1 MKKLLLTAITLVA
14 FSSANAQLSESGK
27 GKGNIRVA
35 PKEFCYEGKVKLI
48 MDESEYSETAS
59 IFKIYDS
66 NFEVEK
72 TVNLNLES
80 DTYKTYYQRKKE
92 EVIMINSKD
101 DVWGTGYYSWE
112 DAKGVTNSYL
122 YDFTKEKDG
131 YQMWSENK
139 NDYYMYDVFGEKY
152 PKLYFYWNPE
162 NNTSY
167 IRHFEYKTTYTGD
180 WYNYDEREGYRST
193 EPLYFEFND
202 YDNNRCVEKGFS
214 ISQTLF
220 NNDEK
225 YEALVPKYSQIEELS
240 DERDADGDGVIDHR
254 TMSVG
259 RHPTGLSVVS
269 EDGTELYS
277 IEPDIFLNEYGIEYE
292 LIKINGK
299 LYIAV
304 QDETYDNYVF
314 FEINRE
320 TSSIKQVAKLKGMR
334 VSPTIAEQTD
344 NITVELGEGSNAK
357 EIVVVN
363 GNGQVVKQIP
373 VKNGERQ
380 ITINAGSLN
389 RGLNILNA
397 RGAKGNNNCKIIV
410 K

>member
-1 MKKLLLTAITLVA
+1 MKKLLLSAIALVA

-27 GKGNIRVA
+27 GKGYIRVA
-35 PKEFCYEGKVKLI
+35 PKEFCYDGKVKLI
-48 MDESEYSETAS
+48 MDESGYGETAS

-72 TVNLNLES
+72 TVNLNLGES
-80 DTYKTYYQRKKE
+80 KYKDINQRRHYGAPVLIAYDDDNSTEYAETWEEAKGLFNMNEYTEKEGYQLWPNTEYSYYKFETFGKTYPNFYC
-92 EVIMINSKD
+92 
-101 DVWGTGYYSWE
+101 
-112 DAKGVTNSYL
+112 
-122 YDFTKEKDG
+122 
-131 YQMWSENK
+131 
-139 NDYYMYDVFGEKY
+139 
-152 PKLYFYWNPE
+152 YWNPE
-162 NNTSY
+162 DKY
-167 IRHFEYKTTYTGD
+167 IYQRQNFYKDTYTGD
-180 WYNYDEREGYRST
+180 WYNYDEDEGTRT
-193 EPLYFEFND
+193 IEPIYFEFND
-202 YDNNRCVEKGFS
+202 YDNNRSVEIGFS

-225 YEALVPKYSQIEELS
+225 YETLVPKYSQREVIT
-240 DERDADGDGVIDHR
+240 DERDEDGDGVIDHR
-254 TMSVG
+254 TISVG

-277 IEPDIFLNEYGIEYE
+277 IETDFHLYLDE
-292 LIKINGK
+292 LVKINGK
-299 LYIAV
+299 LYIIADV
-304 QDETYDNYVF
+304 NNSDDEDCIF

-320 TSSIKQVAKLKGMR
+320 TSNIKQVAKLKGMR

>member
-1 MKKLLLTAITLVA
+1 MKKLLLSAIALVA

-27 GKGNIRVA
+27 GKGYIRVA
-35 PKEFCYEGKVKLI
+35 PKEFCYDGKVKLI
-48 MDESEYSETAS
+48 MDESGYGETAG

-72 TVNLNLES
+72 TVTLNLGES
-80 DTYKTYYQRKKE
+80 KYKEIKQRRHYGAPVLIGYEDYKNYEYAETWEEAKGLFNMNEYTEKEGYQLWENTEDRYYKFETFGKTYPY
-92 EVIMINSKD
+92 S
-101 DVWGTGYYSWE
+101 YY
-112 DAKGVTNSYL
+112 
-122 YDFTKEKDG
+122 
-131 YQMWSENK
+131 
-139 NDYYMYDVFGEKY
+139 
-152 PKLYFYWNPE
+152 YWNPE
-162 NNTSY
+162 DKYIYYRSNNYTD
-167 IRHFEYKTTYTGD
+167 TYTGD
-180 WYNYDEREGYRST
+180 WYNYDEDEGTRT
-193 EPLYFEFND
+193 IEPIYFEFND
-202 YDNNRCVEKGFS
+202 YDNNRSVEIGFS

-225 YEALVPKYSQIEELS
+225 YEALVPKFSQKEVISNEI
-240 DERDADGDGVIDHR
+240 DEDGDGVIDHR

-259 RHPTGLSVVS
+259 RYTTGFSVVS

-277 IEPDIFLNEYGIEYE
+277 IETDFHLY
-292 LIKINGK
+292 LDALVKINGK
-299 LYIAV
+299 LYIIADV
-304 QDETYDNYVF
+304 NNSDDEDCIF

-320 TSSIKQVAKLKGMR
+320 TSNIKQVAKLKGMR

-397 RGAKGNNNCKIIV
+397 RGSKGNNNCKIIV

>member
-1 MKKLLLTAITLVA
+1 MKKLLLSAIALAA

-27 GKGNIRVA
+27 GKGYIRVA
-35 PKEFCYEGKVKLI
+35 PKELCYDGKVKLI
-48 MDESEYSETAS
+48 MDESEYGETAS

-80 DTYKTYYQRKKE
+80 YTYKTYYQRKKE

-101 DVWGTGYYSWE
+101 DVWGTGYDSWE
-112 DAKGVTNSYL
+112 EAKGVTNSYL

-162 NNTSY
+162 NTTTY

-180 WYNYDEREGYRST
+180 WYNYDEDEWTRT
-193 EPLYFEFND
+193 IEPIYFELND
-202 YDNNRCVEKGFS
+202 YDNNRCVERGFC

-240 DERDADGDGVIDHR
+240 DERDEDGDGVIDHR
-254 TMSVG
+254 TISVG
-259 RHPTGLSVVS
+259 RYPTGLSVVS

-277 IEPDIFLNEYGIEYE
+277 IETDFDIASYSDYYE
-292 LIKINGK
+292 LLKINGK
-299 LYIAV
+299 LYIGAE
-304 QDETYDNYVF
+304 DASYDNYIF

-397 RGAKGNNNCKIIV
+397 RGSKGNNNCKIIV

>member
-1 MKKLLLTAITLVA
+1 MKKLLLSAIALVA

-27 GKGNIRVA
+27 GKGYICVA
-35 PKEFCYEGKVKLI
+35 PKEFCYDGKVKLI
-48 MDESEYSETAS
+48 MDESEYGETAS

-72 TVNLNLES
+72 TVTLNLGES
-80 DTYKTYYQRKKE
+80 KYKEIKQRRHYGAPVLIGYEDYKNYEYAETWEEAKGLFNMNEYTEKEGYQLWENTEVRYYKFETFGKTYPY
-92 EVIMINSKD
+92 S
-101 DVWGTGYYSWE
+101 YY
-112 DAKGVTNSYL
+112 
-122 YDFTKEKDG
+122 
-131 YQMWSENK
+131 
-139 NDYYMYDVFGEKY
+139 
-152 PKLYFYWNPE
+152 YWNPE
-162 NNTSY
+162 DKCIY
-167 IRHFEYKTTYTGD
+167 QRHNFYKDAYTGD
-180 WYNYDEREGYRST
+180 WYNYDEDEGTRT
-193 EPLYFEFND
+193 IEPIYFEFND
-202 YDNNRCVEKGFS
+202 YDNNRSVEIGFS

-225 YEALVPKYSQIEELS
+225 YEALVPKFSQKEVIANEI
-240 DERDADGDGVIDHR
+240 DEDGDGVIDHR
-254 TMSVG
+254 TISVG
-259 RHPTGLSVVS
+259 RYTTGFSVVS

-277 IEPDIFLNEYGIEYE
+277 IETDFQLY
-292 LIKINGK
+292 LDVLVKINGK
-299 LYIAV
+299 LYIIAEV
-304 QDETYDNYVF
+304 YNSDDEYCIF

-320 TSSIKQVAKLKGMR
+320 TSNIKQVAKLKGMR

>member
-1 MKKLLLTAITLVA
+1 MKKLLLSAIALAA

-27 GKGNIRVA
+27 GKGYIRVA
-35 PKEFCYEGKVKLI
+35 PNEFCYDGKVKLI
-48 MDESEYSETAS
+48 MDESGYGETAS

-72 TVNLNLES
+72 TVTLNLGES
-80 DTYKTYYQRKKE
+80 KYKEIKQRRHYGAPVLIGYEDYKNYEYAETWEEAKGLFNMNEYTEKEGYQLWENTEDRYYKFETFGKTYPY
-92 EVIMINSKD
+92 S
-101 DVWGTGYYSWE
+101 YY
-112 DAKGVTNSYL
+112 
-122 YDFTKEKDG
+122 
-131 YQMWSENK
+131 
-139 NDYYMYDVFGEKY
+139 
-152 PKLYFYWNPE
+152 YWNPE
-162 NNTSY
+162 DKYIYYRSNNYTD
-167 IRHFEYKTTYTGD
+167 TYTGD
-180 WYNYDEREGYRST
+180 WYNYDEDEGTRT
-193 EPLYFEFND
+193 IEPIYFEFND
-202 YDNNRCVEKGFS
+202 YDNNRSVEIGFS

-225 YEALVPKYSQIEELS
+225 YEALVPKFSQKEVISNEI
-240 DERDADGDGVIDHR
+240 DEDGDGVIDHR

-259 RHPTGLSVVS
+259 RYTTGFSVVS

-277 IEPDIFLNEYGIEYE
+277 IETDFHLY
-292 LIKINGK
+292 LDALVKINGK
-299 LYIAV
+299 LYIIADV
-304 QDETYDNYVF
+304 NNSDDEDCIF

-320 TSSIKQVAKLKGMR
+320 TSNIKQVAKLKGMR
-334 VSPTIAEQTD
+334 VSPTIAELTD

-357 EIVVVN
+357 EIVVIN

>member
-1 MKKLLLTAITLVA
+1 MKKLLLSAITLAA

-27 GKGNIRVA
+27 GKGYIRVA
-35 PKEFCYEGKVKLI
+35 PKEFCYDGKVKLI
-48 MDESEYSETAS
+48 MDESGYGETAS

-72 TVNLNLES
+72 TVTLNLGES
-80 DTYKTYYQRKKE
+80 KYKEIKQRRHYGAPVLIGYEDYKNYEYAETWEEAKGLFNMNEYTEKEGYQLWENTEDRYYKFETFGKTYPY
-92 EVIMINSKD
+92 S
-101 DVWGTGYYSWE
+101 YY
-112 DAKGVTNSYL
+112 
-122 YDFTKEKDG
+122 
-131 YQMWSENK
+131 
-139 NDYYMYDVFGEKY
+139 
-152 PKLYFYWNPE
+152 YWNPE
-162 NNTSY
+162 DKCIYYRSNNYTD
-167 IRHFEYKTTYTGD
+167 TYTGD
-180 WYNYDEREGYRST
+180 WYNYDEDEGTRT
-193 EPLYFEFND
+193 IEPIYLKFND
-202 YDNNRCVEKGFS
+202 YDNNRSVEIGFS

-225 YEALVPKYSQIEELS
+225 YEALVPKFSQKEVISNEK
-240 DERDADGDGVIDHR
+240 DEDGDGVIDHR

-259 RHPTGLSVVS
+259 RYTTGFSVVS

-277 IEPDIFLNEYGIEYE
+277 IETDFHLY
-292 LIKINGK
+292 LDDLVKINGK
-299 LYIAV
+299 LYIIADV
-304 QDETYDNYVF
+304 NNSDDEDCIF

>member
-1 MKKLLLTAITLVA
+1 MKKLLLSAIALVA

-27 GKGNIRVA
+27 GKGYIRVA
-35 PKEFCYEGKVKLI
+35 PKEFCYDGKVKLI
-48 MDESEYSETAS
+48 MDESGYGETAGL
-59 IFKIYDS
+59 FKIYDS

-72 TVNLNLES
+72 TVTLNLGES
-80 DTYKTYYQRKKE
+80 KYKEIKQRRHYGAPVLIGYEDYKNYEYAETWEEAKGLFNMNEYTEKEGYQLWENTEDRYYKFETFGKTYPY
-92 EVIMINSKD
+92 S
-101 DVWGTGYYSWE
+101 YY
-112 DAKGVTNSYL
+112 
-122 YDFTKEKDG
+122 
-131 YQMWSENK
+131 
-139 NDYYMYDVFGEKY
+139 
-152 PKLYFYWNPE
+152 YWNPE
-162 NNTSY
+162 DKYIYYRSNNYTD
-167 IRHFEYKTTYTGD
+167 TYTGD
-180 WYNYDEREGYRST
+180 WYNYDEDEGTRT
-193 EPLYFEFND
+193 IEPIYFEFND
-202 YDNNRCVEKGFS
+202 YDNNRSVEIGFS

-225 YEALVPKYSQIEELS
+225 YEALVPKFSQKEVISNEI
-240 DERDADGDGVIDHR
+240 DEDGDGVIDHR

-259 RHPTGLSVVS
+259 RYTTGFSVVS

-277 IEPDIFLNEYGIEYE
+277 IETDFHLY
-292 LIKINGK
+292 LDALVKINGK
-299 LYIAV
+299 LYIIADV
-304 QDETYDNYVF
+304 NNSDDEDCIF

-320 TSSIKQVAKLKGMR
+320 TSNIKQVAKLKGMR

>member
-1 MKKLLLTAITLVA
+1 MKKLLLTAIALVA

-27 GKGNIRVA
+27 GKGYIRVA
-35 PKEFCYEGKVKLI
+35 PKEFCYDGKVKLI
-48 MDESEYSETAS
+48 MDESEYGEPTS

-101 DVWGTGYYSWE
+101 DVWGTGYDSWE
-112 DAKGVTNSYL
+112 EAKGVTNSYL

-162 NNTSY
+162 NTTTY

-180 WYNYDEREGYRST
+180 WYNYDEREEYRST
-193 EPLYFEFND
+193 EPAYFEFND
-202 YDNNRCVEKGFS
+202 YDNNSCVEYGFS

-240 DERDADGDGVIDHR
+240 DERDQDGDGVIDHR

-259 RHPTGLSVVS
+259 RLPTSLSVVS

-277 IEPDIFLNEYGIEYE
+277 IETESFDYWEGYD

-299 LYIAV
+299 LYVALWHSNE
-304 QDETYDNYVF
+304 DARVF

-344 NITVELGEGSNAK
+344 NIIVELSEGSNAK

>member
-1 MKKLLLTAITLVA
+1 MKKLLLSAITLVA

-27 GKGNIRVA
+27 GKGYIRIA
-35 PKEFCYEGKVKLI
+35 PKEFCYDGKVKLI
-48 MDESEYSETAS
+48 MDETEYGEPTS

-72 TVNLNLES
+72 TVTLNL
-80 DTYKTYYQRKKE
+80 
-92 EVIMINSKD
+92 
-101 DVWGTGYYSWE
+101 GYGAS
-112 DAKGVTNSYL
+112 
-122 YDFTKEKDG
+122 
-131 YQMWSENK
+131 
-139 NDYYMYDVFGEKY
+139 
-152 PKLYFYWNPE
+152 
-162 NNTSY
+162 
-167 IRHFEYKTTYTGD
+167 
-180 WYNYDEREGYRST
+180 RSAI
-193 EPLYFEFND
+193 EPIYFEFSD
-202 YDNNRCVEKGFS
+202 YDNNRCVEQGFN

-225 YEALVPKYSQIEELS
+225 YEALVPKYTQKE
-240 DERDADGDGVIDHR
+240 V
-254 TMSVG
+254 MY
-259 RHPTGLSVVS
+259 PTGLSVVS

-277 IEPDIFLNEYGIEYE
+277 IELDFALPEYSDYFK
-292 LIKINGK
+292 LMKINGK

-380 ITINAGSLN
+380 VTINAGSLN

>member
-1 MKKLLLTAITLVA
+1 MKKLLLSAIALVA

-27 GKGNIRVA
+27 GKGYIRVA
-35 PKEFCYEGKVKLI
+35 PKEFCYDGKVKLI
-48 MDESEYSETAS
+48 MDETEWGEPTS
-59 IFKIYDS
+59 IFKIYNS

-72 TVNLNLES
+72 TITLNL
-80 DTYKTYYQRKKE
+80 
-92 EVIMINSKD
+92 
-101 DVWGTGYYSWE
+101 GYGAS
-112 DAKGVTNSYL
+112 
-122 YDFTKEKDG
+122 
-131 YQMWSENK
+131 
-139 NDYYMYDVFGEKY
+139 
-152 PKLYFYWNPE
+152 
-162 NNTSY
+162 
-167 IRHFEYKTTYTGD
+167 
-180 WYNYDEREGYRST
+180 RSAI

-202 YDNNRCVEKGFS
+202 FDNNRCVETGFC

-225 YEALVPKYSQIEELS
+225 YEALVPKFSQSEV
-240 DERDADGDGVIDHR
+240 D
-254 TMSVG
+254 
-259 RHPTGLSVVS
+259 HPTGLSVVS

-277 IEPDIFLNEYGIEYE
+277 IEADIALQTEVI
-292 LIKINGK
+292 IMKINGK
-299 LYIAV
+299 LYIATGDPS
-304 QDETYDNYVF
+304 DENYVF

-397 RGAKGNNNCKIIV
+397 RGAKGNNNSKIIV

>member
-1 MKKLLLTAITLVA
+1 MKKLLLSAITLVA

-27 GKGNIRVA
+27 GKGYIRVA
-35 PKEFCYEGKVKLI
+35 PKEFCYDGKVKLI

-101 DVWGTGYYSWE
+101 DVWGTGYDSWE
-112 DAKGVTNSYL
+112 EAKGVTNSYL

-139 NDYYMYDVFGEKY
+139 KDYYMYDVFGEKY

-162 NNTSY
+162 NTTIY

-193 EPLYFEFND
+193 EPIYFEFND
-202 YDNNRCVEKGFS
+202 YDNNRSVEIGFS

-225 YEALVPKYSQIEELS
+225 YEALVPKFSQKEVISNEI
-240 DERDADGDGVIDHR
+240 DEDGDGVIDHR

-259 RHPTGLSVVS
+259 RYTTGFSVVS

-277 IEPDIFLNEYGIEYE
+277 IETDFHLY
-292 LIKINGK
+292 LDALVKINGK
-299 LYIAV
+299 LYIIADV
-304 QDETYDNYVF
+304 NNSDDEDCIF

-320 TSSIKQVAKLKGMR
+320 TSNIKQVAKLKGMR

>member
-1 MKKLLLTAITLVA
+1 MKKLLLSAIALVA

-27 GKGNIRVA
+27 GKGYIRVA
-35 PKEFCYEGKVKLI
+35 PKEFCYDGKVKLI
-48 MDESEYSETAS
+48 MDESGYGETAG

-72 TVNLNLES
+72 TVTLNLGES
-80 DTYKTYYQRKKE
+80 KYKEIKQRRHYGAPVLIGYEDYKNYEYAETWEEAKGLFNMNEYTEKEGYQLWENTEDRYYKFETFGKTYPY
-92 EVIMINSKD
+92 S
-101 DVWGTGYYSWE
+101 YY
-112 DAKGVTNSYL
+112 
-122 YDFTKEKDG
+122 
-131 YQMWSENK
+131 
-139 NDYYMYDVFGEKY
+139 
-152 PKLYFYWNPE
+152 YWNPE
-162 NNTSY
+162 DKYIYYRSNNYTD
-167 IRHFEYKTTYTGD
+167 TYTGD
-180 WYNYDEREGYRST
+180 WYNYDEDEGTRT
-193 EPLYFEFND
+193 IEPIYFEFND
-202 YDNNRCVEKGFS
+202 YDNNRSVEIGFS

-225 YEALVPKYSQIEELS
+225 YEALVPKFSQKEVISNEI
-240 DERDADGDGVIDHR
+240 DEDGDGVIDHR

-259 RHPTGLSVVS
+259 RYTTGFSVVS

-277 IEPDIFLNEYGIEYE
+277 IETDFHLY
-292 LIKINGK
+292 LDALVKINGK
-299 LYIAV
+299 LYIIADV
-304 QDETYDNYVF
+304 NNSDDEDCIF

-320 TSSIKQVAKLKGMR
+320 TSNIKQVAKLKGMR

>member
-1 MKKLLLTAITLVA
+1 MKKLLLSAIALVA

-27 GKGNIRVA
+27 GKGYIRVA
-35 PKEFCYEGKVKLI
+35 PKEFCYDGKVKLI
-48 MDESEYSETAS
+48 MDETEYGEPTS

-72 TVNLNLES
+72 TVTLNL
-80 DTYKTYYQRKKE
+80 
-92 EVIMINSKD
+92 
-101 DVWGTGYYSWE
+101 GYGASRS
-112 DAKGVTNSYL
+112 A
-122 YDFTKEKDG
+122 
-131 YQMWSENK
+131 
-139 NDYYMYDVFGEKY
+139 
-152 PKLYFYWNPE
+152 
-162 NNTSY
+162 
-167 IRHFEYKTTYTGD
+167 IR
-180 WYNYDEREGYRST
+180 SI
-193 EPLYFEFND
+193 YFEFSD
-202 YDNNRCVEKGFS
+202 YDNNRCVEQGFN

-225 YEALVPKYSQIEELS
+225 YEALVPKYTQKEVM
-240 DERDADGDGVIDHR
+240 D
-254 TMSVG
+254 
-259 RHPTGLSVVS
+259 PTGLSVVS

-277 IEPDIFLNEYGIEYE
+277 IELGFALPEYSDYFK
-292 LIKINGK
+292 LMKINGK

>member
-1 MKKLLLTAITLVA
+1 MKKLLLSAIALVA

-27 GKGNIRVA
+27 GKGYIRVA
-35 PKEFCYEGKVKLI
+35 PKEFCYDGKVKLI
-48 MDESEYSETAS
+48 MDESEYGETAS

-80 DTYKTYYQRKKE
+80 YTYKTYYQRKKE

-101 DVWGTGYYSWE
+101 DVWGTGYDSWE
-112 DAKGVTNSYL
+112 EAKGVTNSYL
-122 YDFTKEKDG
+122 YDFTIEKDG

-162 NNTSY
+162 NTTTY

-180 WYNYDEREGYRST
+180 WYNYDEREEYRST
-193 EPLYFEFND
+193 EPAYFEFND
-202 YDNNRCVEKGFS
+202 YDNNSCVEYGFS

-254 TMSVG
+254 TISVG
-259 RHPTGLSVVS
+259 RYPTGLSVVS

-277 IEPDIFLNEYGIEYE
+277 IETESFDYWEGYD

-299 LYIAV
+299 LYVALWHSNE
-304 QDETYDNYVF
+304 DARVF

-344 NITVELGEGSNAK
+344 NITVELSEGSNAK

-380 ITINAGSLN
+380 ITINAGRLN